1 MSLAVASNKVEVE
14 NGAAGGMDIFG
25 AKESLHRNAC
35 VEGLCCAQ
43 GSCVCNGACVWS
55 IQRWKH
61 DVFSCVSFGASSC
74 VSFGASA
81 DLGFPYELF
90 EAVATRLVLPLHSA
104 V

>member
-35 VEGLCCAQ
+35 IEGLCCAQ
-43 GSCVCNGACVWS
+43 GSFVCIGARVWS

-61 DVFSCVSFGASSC
+61 DVFSC

>member
-1 MSLAVASNKVEVE
+1 MSLTVASNKVEVE

-61 DVFSCVSFGASSC
+61 DVFSCVSF
-74 VSFGASA
+74 VASA

>member
-1 MSLAVASNKVEVE
+1 MSLAVASSKVEVE

-35 VEGLCCAQ
+35 IEGLCCAQ
-43 GSCVCNGACVWS
+43 GSFVCNGACVWS

-61 DVFSCVSFGASSC
+61 GVFSC

>member
-1 MSLAVASNKVEVE
+1 MSLTVASNKVEVE

-25 AKESLHRNAC
+25 AKGSLHRNAC

-43 GSCVCNGACVWS
+43 GSFVCNGACVWS

-61 DVFSCVSFGASSC
+61 DVFSC

-90 EAVATRLVLPLHSA
+90 EAVATRLVLPLRSA

>member
-35 VEGLCCAQ
+35 IEGLCCAQ
-43 GSCVCNGACVWS
+43 GSFVCIGACVWS

-61 DVFSCVSFGASSC
+61 DVFSC

>member
-25 AKESLHRNAC
+25 AKGSLHRNAC

-43 GSCVCNGACVWS
+43 GSFVCIGACVWS

-61 DVFSCVSFGASSC
+61 DVFSC

-90 EAVATRLVLPLHSA
+90 EAVATRLVLPLRSA

>member
-1 MSLAVASNKVEVE
+1 MSLTVASNKVEVE

-35 VEGLCCAQ
+35 IEGLCCAQ
-43 GSCVCNGACVWS
+43 GSFVCNGACVWS

-61 DVFSCVSFGASSC
+61 DVFSC

-90 EAVATRLVLPLHSA
+90 EAVATRLVLPLRSA